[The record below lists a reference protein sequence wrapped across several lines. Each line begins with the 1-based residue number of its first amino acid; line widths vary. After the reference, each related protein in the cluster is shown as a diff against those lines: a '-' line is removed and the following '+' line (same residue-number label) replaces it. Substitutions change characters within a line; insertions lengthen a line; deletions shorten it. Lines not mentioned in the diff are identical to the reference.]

1 MVHELPKLP
10 YAVDAL
16 EPHIDRK
23 TMELHHG
30 KHHNAYV
37 TNLNK
42 ALQGAGDAA
51 SWSLEELCRNI
62 SKVPKGI
69 RTAVKNGAGGH
80 WNHSLFWAIMGPGKG
95 GKPKGKIEDVIN
107 RTFSDFATF
116 KSRFNDACAKFF
128 GSGWVWLARA
138 EDGRYEIIGM
148 PNQDNPL
155 MVGKQAILAIDLWE
169 HAYYLK
175 YQNRR
180 PDFVDAW
187 WNVVDWDAV
196 SKRV

>member
-1 MVHELPKLP
+1 MAHELPKLP
-10 YAVDAL
+10 YAFDAL
-16 EPHIDRK
+16 EPHIDRE
-23 TMELHHG
+23 TMELHYG

-42 ALQGAGDAA
+42 ALEGAGEVAT
-51 SWSLEELCRNI
+51 WSLEDLCKNI

-69 RTAVKNGAGGH
+69 RTAVKNSAGGH
-80 WNHSLFWAIMGPGKG
+80 WNHSLFWTIMGPGKG
-95 GKPKGKIEDVIN
+95 GKPRGKIADVIN
-107 RTFSDFATF
+107 ASFTDFAGF
-116 KSRFNDACAKFF
+116 KAKFNDACAKFF
-128 GSGWVWLARA
+128 GSGWVWLARTA
-138 EDGRYEIIGM
+138 VGKCEILPL

-155 MVGKQAILAIDLWE
+155 MLGRQAILAIDLWE

>member
-1 MVHELPKLP
+1 MAHELPKLP

-30 KHHNAYV
+30 KHHKAYV

-42 ALQGAGDAA
+42 ALEGAGDVAT
-51 SWSLEELCRNI
+51 WPLEDLCKNI

-69 RTAVKNGAGGH
+69 RTAVKNAAGGH
-80 WNHSLFWAIMGPGKG
+80 WNHSLFWTIMGPGKG
-95 GKPKGKIEDVIN
+95 GKPKGKIADVLN
-107 RTFSDFATF
+107 GAFTDFETF
-116 KSRFNDACAKFF
+116 KAKFNDACGKFF

-138 EDGRYEIIGM
+138 ADGGYEILGM

-155 MVGKQAILAIDLWE
+155 MVGKRAILAIDLWE

-196 SKRV
+196 SRRV